1 MSSGKLVESSSSDSP
16 EYDAQED
23 EDDSTANALL
33 SMRERSELEKLTG
46 KRKRISD
53 DEGVESSEEDTH
65 ENVQLLSSSSSAEPP
80 PCTSSDKSEVL

>member
-1 MSSGKLVESSSSDSP
+1 MCSGTLVESSSFGSP

-33 SMRERSELEKLTG
+33 SMRERSELEKHTG

-53 DEGVESSEEDTH
+53 DEGVDEVVESS
-65 ENVQLLSSSSSAEPP
+65 
-80 PCTSSDKSEVL
+80 